1 MARVASSHLAPA
13 GTALLGLLLGRAAV
27 STAHEPYASLLLA
40 VLAGI
45 ALLAAVRLGTARC
58 IESRVAASAVAVATV
73 SGVVLA
79 STVGPPGSTA
89 HPVDVTAVAL
99 ALASA
104 VVLALV
110 TAPEPERAS
119 AGDLYAR

>member
-45 ALLAAVRLGTARC
+45 ALLAAVRMGTARC
-58 IESRVAASAVAVATV
+58 IESRVAATAVALATV
-73 SGVVLA
+73 TGVVLA
-79 STVGPPGSTA
+79 STVGPPGSTP
-89 HPVDVTAVAL
+89 HPVDVTVVAL
-99 ALASA
+99 ALTAA
-104 VVLALV
+104 IVLTLVV
-110 TAPEPERAS
+110 APAPGRAS